1 MNRREEEY
9 LQYQQLMAQLK
20 RSQISRRQFMLRA
33 MATGLALSGVGTAL
47 AACGG
52 GAAPAE
58 PPVAPQAESET
69 ASESA
74 PAADARPFTPTFY
87 QWIEDLHPGIP
98 QVNARFPEVNYQ
110 IAPVEGFGI
119 ERFVAEAK
127 NQESTWDVYV
137 GMTPFVEMSQLI
149 EADVIQPWDD
159 YIPKEIIDD
168 LIPSIR
174 EECTVD
180 GKLYSW
186 PFFLDVITM
195 GWNSEMTDKAGISG
209 VPANWDE
216 YLANSKQI
224 MESGA
229 ALYGCTFDAHGWRS
243 LAPFTHSLSTDVYTE
258 EGLFDFTSEPA
269 IEALLLMKE
278 MMALS
283 HPDVL
288 LEGATDGGVN
298 GTPDEV
304 AFAAQKVAY
313 YCKYQ
318 NAPLRM
324 AANWPDPSKLGL
336 AALPK
341 FANGEGA
348 TVFWTTGSCLFK
360 HGKNKEQAA
369 EYIKSLTYDAQI
381 WQDSIAGTETAHP
394 GQLPPYKSIYA
405 DWDANKPDWMPEFVG
420 LVRSQLDVAKAI
432 TNHLFGLS
440 QFQIGKP
447 HWEKFLTGEES
458 DPMAAMQAVVA
469 AVKAEMEKS

>member
-1 MNRREEEY
+1 VPKGGNAVNRREEEY
-9 LQYQQLMAQLK
+9 LHYQQLVAQLK
-20 RSQISRRQFMLRA
+20 QSQISRRQFMLRA
-33 MATGLALSGVGTAL
+33 MATGLTLSGVGTAL

-52 GAAPAE
+52 GAAPVE
-58 PPVAPQAESET
+58 PPAAPQEGGET
-69 ASESA
+69 AAEDA
-74 PAADARPFTPTFY
+74 PAADARPLTPTFY
-87 QWIEDLHPGIP
+87 QWIEDLHPSIP

-159 YIPKEIIDD
+159 YIPKDVIDD

-174 EECTVD
+174 EECTVN

-186 PFFLDVITM
+186 PFLLDVITM

-209 VPANWDE
+209 TPTNWDE

-258 EGLFDFTSEPA
+258 EGLFAFTSEPA
-269 IEALLLMKE
+269 IEALLLMKQ
-278 MMALS
+278 MMELS
-283 HPDVL
+283 HPDIL

-304 AFAAQKVAY
+304 AVAAQKVA
-313 YCKYQ
+313 
-318 NAPLRM
+318 
-324 AANWPDPSKLGL
+324 
-336 AALPK
+336 
-341 FANGEGA
+341 
-348 TVFWTTGSCLFK
+348 
-360 HGKNKEQAA
+360 
-369 EYIKSLTYDAQI
+369 
-381 WQDSIAGTETAHP
+381 
-394 GQLPPYKSIYA
+394 
-405 DWDANKPDWMPEFVG
+405 
-420 LVRSQLDVAKAI
+420 
-432 TNHLFGLS
+432 
-440 QFQIGKP
+440 
-447 HWEKFLTGEES
+447 
-458 DPMAAMQAVVA
+458 
-469 AVKAEMEKS
+469 